1 MRNLPTRL
9 LIPLAAVL
17 ALALLGAG
25 CGSSK
30 KSSSS
35 NATSTPKTTATSPAG
50 GGASASGATLTE
62 TATDFKF
69 SQPNATAKSG
79 PVTIKMDNMGQTA
92 HSITVEGNGL
102 AEKRGGT
109 VGPGGSTT
117 LKVNLKPGKYE
128 FYCPVDG
135 HKQLGMKGEIT
146 VH

>member
-1 MRNLPTRL
+1 MRTLPTRL
-9 LIPLAAVL
+9 LIPIVAVAAI
-17 ALALLGAG
+17 ALLGAG

-30 KSSSS
+30 KNSSP
-35 NATSTPKTTATSPAG
+35 NATSTPRTTASTPATGGTSAG
-50 GGASASGATLTE
+50 GGTLTE
-62 TATDFKF
+62 TAADYKF
-69 SQPNATAKSG
+69 SQPKATAKSG
-79 PVTIKMDNMGQTA
+79 PVTIKMVNNGQTA

-109 VGPGGSTT
+109 VGPSQSTT

-146 VH
+146 VR